1 MSGFRSTLASVS
13 RVFLWLAVSCG
24 SSLSSV
30 AAEEVKAGPAVS
42 YYREVR
48 PIFQERCQGC
58 HQPAKAQGKFVITSF
73 AKILEGADG
82 ETVVLPGKP
91 GESLLVEEI
100 TPEDGKASMPKGGEP
115 LSPAEIELISRWIAE
130 GAKDDSPAL
139 ERREYSMDNPPVYK
153 AVPVLTALD
162 YSPDGTLLA
171 VAGYHEVLLHHS
183 DGSGIAARLVGLSE
197 RIESLAFSPDG
208 KSLAVTGGVQGQ
220 SGEVQI
226 WDVTEIPAALSEG
239 TPAARSAG
247 RKLRVSV
254 PVTYD
259 TLYGVSWSPDSKLVA
274 FGCADSS
281 VRAIEAGSGK
291 EVLFQGAHGDWV
303 LGTAFSVDASH
314 LVSVSRDRTLK
325 LIKVDTQQFIDNI
338 TSITPGA
345 LKGGLM
351 AVDCHPKK
359 DELLVGGADGVP
371 KIYRMHR
378 EKKRTIGDDF
388 NLIQKFDAVPGRIF
402 STEFDRDGTQ
412 IVTGSSF
419 NNTGEVRVYKIEE
432 SKLLWKVEMPGAI
445 YSVTFSPDG
454 KTAAACG
461 FEGVVILLDAEVG
474 SITKRF
480 VPVPIERLARSF

>member
-1 MSGFRSTLASVS
+1 LLQLEGSRAAFVAAVVVALSNGFL
-13 RVFLWLAVSCG
+13 
-24 SSLSSV
+24 LSSWTSPSLV
-30 AAEEVKAGPAVS
+30 AAEEEKDAPAAVS
-42 YYREVR
+42 YYRDVR
-48 PIFQERCQGC
+48 PVFQARCQGC
-58 HQPAKAQGKFVITSF
+58 HQPAKARGKFVITSF
-73 AKILEGADG
+73 TKILEGVDG
-82 ETVVLPGKP
+82 EAVLLPGKP
-91 GESLLVEEI
+91 DESLLVKEI
-100 TPEDGKASMPKGGEP
+100 TPDNGKASMPKGGEA
-115 LSPAEIELISRWIAE
+115 LSPFEIDLISRWIAE
-130 GAKDDSPAL
+130 GAKDDSPEL
-139 ERREYSMDNPPVYK
+139 QRREYSMENPPVYEGL
-153 AVPVLTALD
+153 PVLTALD

-171 VAGYHEVLLHHS
+171 VAGYHEVLLHKS
-183 DGSGIAARLVGLSE
+183 DGSGTVARLVGLSE
-197 RIESLAFSPDG
+197 RIESLAFSADG

-226 WDVTEIPAALSEG
+226 WDVAG
-239 TPAARSAG
+239 TPAARSG
-247 RKLRVSV
+247 GPKLRLSV

-259 TLYGVSWSPDSKLVA
+259 TIYGVSWSPDSKLVA
-274 FGCADSS
+274 FGCTDTS
-281 VRAIEAGSGK
+281 VRVIDAGSGK

-303 LGTAFSVDASH
+303 LGTAFSVDSSH

-351 AVDCHPKK
+351 AIDCHPTK

-388 NLIQKFDAVPGRIF
+388 NLILKFDAMQGRIF
-402 STEFDRDGTQ
+402 STKFDSDGTR

-419 NNTGEVRVYKIEE
+419 NNTGEVRVYQVEE
-432 SKLLWKVEMPGAI
+432 GKLLWKIAMPGAI
-445 YSVTFSPDG
+445 YSVAFSPDG

-461 FEGVVILLDAEVG
+461 FDGVVILMDSEEG
-474 SITKRF
+474 RITKRF

>member
-1 MSGFRSTLASVS
+1 
-13 RVFLWLAVSCG
+13 VSCW
-24 SSLSSV
+24 SSLSSA
-30 AAEEVKAGPAVS
+30 AAEEEKGGPAAVS
-42 YYREVR
+42 YYRDVR
-48 PIFQERCQGC
+48 PIFQAHCQGC
-58 HQPAKAQGKFVITSF
+58 HQPAKAKGKFVITSF
-73 AKILEGADG
+73 AKILDGADG
-82 ETVVLPGKP
+82 EAVVLPGKS

-115 LSPAEIELISRWIAE
+115 LSAAEIELISRWIAE
-130 GAKDDSPAL
+130 GAKDDSPEL
-139 ERREYSMDNPPVYK
+139 ERREYSMDNPPVYE
-153 AVPVLTALD
+153 ALPVLTALD
-162 YSPDGTLLA
+162 YSPDGALLA
-171 VAGYHEVLLHHS
+171 VAGYHEVLLHNS
-183 DGSGIAARLVGLSE
+183 DGSGTVARLVGLSE

-226 WDVTEIPAALSEG
+226 WNVEK
-239 TPAARSAG
+239 

-274 FGCADSS
+274 FGCTDSS
-281 VRAIEAGSGK
+281 VRVIEASSGK

-325 LIKVDTQQFIDNI
+325 LTKVDTQQFIDNI

-351 AVDCHPKK
+351 AVACHPKK

-378 EKKRTIGDDF
+378 EKKRRIGDDF
-388 NLIQKFDAVPGRIF
+388 NLILKFDAIPGRIF
-402 STEFDRDGTQ
+402 STEFDRDGTR

-419 NNTGEVRVYKIEE
+419 NNTGEVRVYQIEE
-432 SKLLWKVEMPGAI
+432 GKLLWKVEMPDAI
-445 YSVTFSPDG
+445 YAVAFSPDG

-461 FEGVVILLDAEVG
+461 FEGVVKLIAAEDG
-474 SITKRF
+474 RITQQF